1 LVPGRGGKKDR
12 LAFPEK
18 VALSEIGL
26 PVAEAKAKINI
37 SGSGAI
43 GVAAIKDPRRIEC
56 VPASGNILE
65 AQQMS
70 WQRVQLIDKLL
81 FSVARPNA
89 LIAGEKEIQRAREML
104 RARSTLAISSHE
116 VVSHINYSKA
126 ECCEFLIGFQ
136 PLVLFVHN
144 ERAHSSIQSE
154 FRNSSTSRTRR
165 ALE

>member
-1 LVPGRGGKKDR
+1 MWCLCNGRKTLGREWNFAHSADLVPGRGGKKDR

-43 GVAAIKDPRRIEC
+43 GVAAIKDPRWIEC

-81 FSVARPNA
+81 FSVARPPA
-89 LIAGEKEIQRAREML
+89 PTHSL
-104 RARSTLAISSHE
+104 RAKKKSGDSERDAARAINLSH
-116 VVSHINYSKA
+116 
-126 ECCEFLIGFQ
+126 F
-136 PLVLFVHN
+136 
-144 ERAHSSIQSE
+144 
-154 FRNSSTSRTRR
+154 
-165 ALE
+165 